1 MVGPEPWDERRLML
15 HELPA
20 DRATPPPQ
28 PPPATASSPI
38 HRLFGRIFPAI
49 QLPTRGVDAEAIV
62 RELFGLAG
70 IETGGT
76 NPGDIEVRDPR
87 FFERTLRDASV
98 GFGEAYM
105 DGWWETDALDV
116 TIDKIM
122 RANLKQ
128 KITGSWRLRA
138 LTVKAV
144 LLNLQAKARSG
155 ASVEAHYDIGNDL
168 YTRMLDERM
177 VYTCGYWSSPGEG
190 AKTLQEAQNAKL
202 DLVAR
207 KVGLKPGMRVL
218 DLGCGW
224 GGMAS
229 WAAEKY
235 GCSVLGVTLSKDQV
249 ALGNEL
255 WGPNGRKLDVELRLC
270 DYRDVQ
276 GTFDRVISIG
286 MMEHVGPK
294 NHRDMMRVIDRC
306 LVDDGVAL
314 IHTIANNR
322 SLRHGTPWIEKYIFP
337 NAVAPSLAQIG
348 RAMEG
353 LFVPEDLHNIG
364 PDYDPTLMA
373 WWANF
378 DRTYAEIAH
387 RYDRRFYRMWK
398 FYLLAAAGASR
409 SRDGQLYQVVLTKPG
424 RAQPEGSRV
433 S

>member
-1 MVGPEPWDERRLML
+1 MGNRFHLMQ
-15 HELPA
+15 HPA
-20 DRATPPPQ
+20 PGDRPQTPPIP
-28 PPPATASSPI
+28 SSL
-38 HRLFGRIFPAI
+38 RGLFERVLPVIT
-49 QLPTRGVDAEAIV
+49 PTRSSDAESII
-62 RELFGLAG
+62 RELFSLAD
-70 IETGGT
+70 IEIGGT
-76 NPGDIEVRDPR
+76 RPGDIRVHDQR
-87 FFERTLRDASV
+87 FYERTLRDASI

-105 DGWWETDALDV
+105 DDWWETDALDV

-128 KITGSWRLRA
+128 KIQGSWKLKA
-138 LTVKAV
+138 LTVKAL
-144 LLNLQAKARSG
+144 LLNLQAKTRSG

-177 VYTCGYWSSPGEG
+177 VYTCAYWKN
-190 AKTLQEAQNAKL
+190 ATTLQEAQNAKL

-207 KVGLKPGMRVL
+207 KVGLAPGMRVL

-255 WGPNGRKLDVELRLC
+255 WGPKGKKLDVELRLM
-270 DYRDVQ
+270 DYRDVR

-294 NHRDMMRVIDRC
+294 NYRDMMQVIHRN
-306 LVDDGVAL
+306 LAEDGVAL

-322 SLRHGTPWIEKYIFP
+322 SLRHGTPFIEKYIFP
-337 NAVAPSLAQIG
+337 NAVAPSLAQMG

-353 LFVPEDLHNIG
+353 LFVPEDMHNIG

-373 WWANF
+373 WWENF
-378 DRTYAEIAH
+378 DRTYGEIQH
-387 RYDRRFYRMWK
+387 RYDRRFYQMWK
-398 FYLLAAAGASR
+398 FYLLAAAGAAR
-409 SRDGQLYQVVLTKPG
+409 SRDGQLYQVVMTKTG
-424 RAQPEGSRV
+424 RAQPDCRMV
-433 S
+433 

>member
-1 MVGPEPWDERRLML
+1 MRGLFNKI
-15 HELPA
+15 LPA
-20 DRATPPPQ
+20 VQATVTRA
-28 PPPATASSPI
+28 SE
-38 HRLFGRIFPAI
+38 
-49 QLPTRGVDAEAIV
+49 AESIV
-62 RELFGLAG
+62 KELFGLAG
-70 IETGGT
+70 IEFGGT
-76 NPGDIEVRDPR
+76 KPGDITVHDAR
-87 FFERTLRDASV
+87 FYERVLRDASV

-105 DGWWETDALDV
+105 EGWWETDALDT

-128 KITGSWRLRA
+128 KLTGSWRMRA

-144 LLNLQAKARSG
+144 MMNLQAKTRSG

-177 VYTCGYWSSPGEG
+177 VYTCGYWKN
-190 AKTLQEAQNAKL
+190 AKTLTEAQEAKL
-202 DLVAR
+202 DLVCR
-207 KVGLKPGMRVL
+207 KAGLKPGMRVL

-224 GGMAS
+224 GGLAS

-249 ALGNEL
+249 SLGNEL
-255 WGPNGRKLDVELRLC
+255 WGPRGKKLDVELRLC

-276 GTFDRVISIG
+276 GKFDRVLSVG

-294 NHRDMMRVIDRC
+294 NHRTMMETIDRC
-306 LVDDGVAL
+306 MVDDGVAVV
-314 IHTIANNR
+314 HTIANNR

-348 RAMEG
+348 RALEG
-353 LFVPEDLHNIG
+353 LFVLEDLHNIG

-373 WWANF
+373 WWDNF
-378 DRTYAEIAH
+378 DRTYGEISNK
-387 RYDRRFYRMWK
+387 YDRRFYLMWK

-409 SRDGQLYQVVLTKPG
+409 SRDGQLYQVVLTKTG
-424 RAQPEGSRV
+424 RVQPDHARAI
-433 S
+433 